1 MEKKSKTLLCKEAG
15 FKLETVRRRMKE
27 EGLSFE
33 EAFNKVKE
41 KNKNKKKRERF
52 FYGDKNLVEACREK
66 GIKYVTAINRIRHGM
81 TVKEAVETALMS
93 NTKYYY
99 KGERLIDYCK
109 KNNIN
114 YNRVLDRLQ
123 AGIDM
128 ETAVITDMSVTVR
141 GIKGVFDR
149 RAKYIYNGKTL
160 VEICKEMDIPYRTIQ
175 RRIQKGMS
183 IEEALK
189 EPIVYYNCSRR
200 KKHYS
205 TMK

>member
-128 ETAVITDMSVTVR
+128 ETAVTTDMSVTEERNIYITGRHLLKSVKR
-141 GIKGVFDR
+141 WIFHIERFKEGFRKGC
-149 RAKYIYNGKTL
+149 L
-160 VEICKEMDIPYRTIQ
+160 
-175 RRIQKGMS
+175 
-183 IEEALK
+183 LK
-189 EPIVYYNCSRR
+189 KR
-200 KKHYS
+200 
-205 TMK
+205 